1 MKIIA
6 EIIGYVAVFCV
17 FLMFQQTDRKK
28 LIFCK
33 LIIDFLWI
41 IHFALLG
48 GYTIVC
54 TTSIAVFRELVFIN
68 RDKPFFK
75 SSIWLWLFIVL
86 YAVTPI
92 FTWEGIYSIF
102 PVISSIIA
110 TVSLWIKSVKK
121 TKAIS
126 LLVSSSQL
134 IYEVALNSYSAM
146 TYEIATIISILISFF
161 RTRDKK

>member
-6 EIIGYVAVFCV
+6 EIIGCGAILSVF
-17 FLMFQQTDRKK
+17 FMFQQTERKR

-41 IHFALLG
+41 AHFLLLG

-54 TTSIAVFRELVFIN
+54 TTVIAVFRELVFIN
-68 RDKPFFK
+68 RHKPFFK
-75 SSIWLWLFIVL
+75 SSAWLWLFIGL
-86 YAVTPI
+86 YTITPI

-110 TVSLWIKSVKK
+110 TVSLWLESVKK
-121 TKAIS
+121 TKVIS
-126 LLVSSSQL
+126 LFVSSSQL
-134 IYEVALNSYSAM
+134 VYEVALNSYSAM
-146 TYEIATIISILISFF
+146 SYEIVTIISILISFF

>member
-1 MKIIA
+1 MKLIA
-6 EIIGYVAVFCV
+6 EIIGYIAVICV
-17 FLMFQQTDRKK
+17 FFMFQQTERKK
-28 LIFCK
+28 LILCK

-48 GYTIVC
+48 GFTIVC
-54 TTSIAVFRELVFIN
+54 TTSIAVFRELIFIN

-75 SSIWLWLFIVL
+75 SNFWLWLFIGL
-86 YAVTPI
+86 YAITPI
-92 FTWEGIYSIF
+92 FTWEGIHSIF

-110 TVSLWIKSVKK
+110 TVSLWIKSVKR

-126 LLVSSSQL
+126 LAVSSSQL
-134 IYEVALNSYSAM
+134 IYEVVLNSYSAM
-146 TYEIATIISILISFF
+146 TYEIVTIISILISFF